1 MTSPN
6 TTDVVQIPMLWGVQM
21 NRRHKASLICILALG
36 TFAASASMI
45 KLSYIPNYG
54 RAGDFLWDS
63 RNLTIWTVVECN
75 IGIVAGN
82 LACLKPLFRSI
93 LISTYGKGSRKNTQ
107 PKYYSDAYGPG
118 TKPRSAIKIYGPLAS
133 PERENAG
140 LSGHGMSGKTYMLTT
155 IDATNTRVE
164 DAGASESG
172 RSSSVAGRSSTDS
185 IARLHDHVHRDQGLG
200 NITVTTKVDVTES
213 VHSREHYEDGRSHGR
228 LQAKELV

>member
-1 MTSPN
+1 
-6 TTDVVQIPMLWGVQM
+6 MLWGVQM

-82 LACLKPLFRSI
+82 LPCLKPLFRSV
-93 LISTYGKGSRKNTQ
+93 LVSTYGKGTRKTAQ

-118 TKPRSAIKIYGPLAS
+118 TKQRSAIKSYGPLAS
-133 PERENAG
+133 PKRENG
-140 LSGHGMSGKTYMLTT
+140 DFSGHGMAGKAYMLTT
-155 IDATNTRVE
+155 IDATNTQLG
-164 DAGASESG
+164 DAGSSESG
-172 RSSSVAGRSSTDS
+172 RSSPVPGRSSTDS
-185 IARLHDHVHRDQGLG
+185 IARLHDHAHHGEGFG

-213 VHSREHYEDGRSHGR
+213 VHSREHYEGGRSHGC